1 MLAFPIND
9 IAKIHIIVSINSL
22 IKYYEYILILYMYH
36 IGKRSSSLISES
48 DELNLEFHKCNI
60 MSYLLND
67 TSIDKATSDK
77 TKADRMIEVVSN
89 KHRLL
94 NTQRVVRGITQRRR
108 EIQEAW
114 ENCIKEE
121 INRYNKNKEI
131 AELAAISIQKIV
143 RGFLIRIKIEPM
155 LLDLREASSKLI
167 IKELRTQTDIC
178 MLSLGTNT
186 IPVCNI

>member
-1 MLAFPIND
+1 
-9 IAKIHIIVSINSL
+9 
-22 IKYYEYILILYMYH
+22 MYH

-131 AELAAISIQKIV
+131 SQN
-143 RGFLIRIKIEPM
+143 LIF
-155 LLDLREASSKLI
+155 
-167 IKELRTQTDIC
+167 
-178 MLSLGTNT
+178 
-186 IPVCNI
+186 

>member
-1 MLAFPIND
+1 
-9 IAKIHIIVSINSL
+9 
-22 IKYYEYILILYMYH
+22 MYH